1 MRLVAFVRRSLSA
14 KVFLTYVIII
24 AVTAIVLLSAA
35 EVLMPGAF
43 ERHLAAMA
51 AEMQGSATLADDL
64 YDSFRRALVESL
76 FVALA
81 ISTPLAILLGLYVSR
96 RIALPVERLSKA
108 TQRIADGHY
117 GDRPPLNGAGTR
129 PEALDELD
137 LLAVN
142 FDRMASRLQ
151 QVERMRTEL
160 MGNVAHELRTPLT
173 SILGSMEGLIDGVL
187 PSDLATFERVARE
200 ANRMQRLVA
209 DLQEMSRL
217 EEGAYTLDRRPLN
230 VEELCRA
237 AIARLQAQYEAQGVR
252 LALALDDGLPPML
265 GDEARLSQV
274 LLNLLGNAL
283 QHTPANRQ
291 VTLSA
296 RREAR
301 MVRITVSDEGAG
313 IAAEHLPHLFERF
326 YRVDRSRAR
335 AGGGTGIGLTIA
347 RLLVEAHGGQISAA
361 SPGLGQG
368 STFSFTIP
376 IA

>member
-1 MRLVAFVRRSLSA
+1 
-14 KVFLTYVIII
+14 
-24 AVTAIVLLSAA
+24 
-35 EVLMPGAF
+35 
-43 ERHLAAMA
+43 
-51 AEMQGSATLADDL
+51 
-64 YDSFRRALVESL
+64 
-76 FVALA
+76 
-81 ISTPLAILLGLYVSR
+81 
-96 RIALPVERLSKA
+96 
-108 TQRIADGHY
+108 
-117 GDRPPLNGAGTR
+117 
-129 PEALDELD
+129 
-137 LLAVN
+137 
-142 FDRMASRLQ
+142 
-151 QVERMRTEL
+151 
-160 MGNVAHELRTPLT
+160 VAHELRTPLT

-187 PSDLATFERVARE
+187 PSDLDTFERVARE

-252 LALALDDGLPPML
+252 LALALDQGLPPML

-301 MVRITVSDEGAG
+301 MVRITVSDAGAG

-347 RLLVEAHGGQISAA
+347 RLLVEAHGGQISAT

-368 STFSFTIP
+368 SAFSFTIP
-376 IA
+376 IV